1 LTATNT
7 HLFCYNNQAFQSIQR
22 SDSDETASFLGV
34 GRCDLHDYGHGHRL
48 QTEIRKGRITMSVY
62 TKLACF
68 AGGALFGS
76 FGIKLLSSKDA
87 KKAYVHV
94 TAAGLRMKD
103 SVMGTVTTV
112 QENAADILASAKEL
126 NEDRAAKEAEEAA
139 AANLESEE
147 A

>member
-1 LTATNT
+1 MDIKKIA
-7 HLFCYNNQAFQSIQR
+7 LFA
-22 SDSDETASFLGV
+22 
-34 GRCDLHDYGHGHRL
+34 
-48 QTEIRKGRITMSVY
+48 
-62 TKLACF
+62 
-68 AGGALFGS
+68 AGTLFGS
-76 FGIKLLSSKDA
+76 AGFKLLSSKDA

-126 NEDRAAKEAEEAA
+126 NDDRAAKEAEEAA

>member
-1 LTATNT
+1 MTATNT
-7 HLFCYNNQAFQSIQR
+7 HLFCYNNQTFQSIQR

-48 QTEIRKGRITMSVY
+48 QTEIRERSVY

>member
-1 LTATNT
+1 MMK
-7 HLFCYNNQAFQSIQR
+7 HYVR
-22 SDSDETASFLGV
+22 
-34 GRCDLHDYGHGHRL
+34 
-48 QTEIRKGRITMSVY
+48 
-62 TKLACF
+62 LACF
-68 AGGALFGS
+68 VGGTLFGS
-76 FGIKLLSSKDA
+76 VGVKLLTSKDA
-87 KKAYVHV
+87 KKAYTHI